1 MQHHAGAILH
11 HDRRKHHELCAGYG
25 FPARSD
31 WTNFRRRGQGGSE
44 ANFPCESQAKGK
56 FIARQSHAIS
66 ARQSGCAAFDPFH
79 LSRFAKGAN
88 VSRSLL
94 ADSGVAGVSSG
105 RLAVV
110 ISTPTIE
117 AKAATVSF
125 PKIDLENGVFQRS
138 GSFLLMVTV
147 VLLIRWSGYGRA
159 LSRRCFTATAS
170 KRQPSTAGCRARP
183 H

>member
-1 MQHHAGAILH
+1 MRGLRISGTKRL
-11 HDRRKHHELCAGYG
+11 DK
-25 FPARSD
+25 FPASWSRRQRSKLPV
-31 WTNFRRRGQGGSE
+31 RIS
-44 ANFPCESQAKGK
+44 SQKIIPLGNGK

-138 GSFLLMVTV
+138 GSFLLLVTV